1 MINEIL
7 FFVITLLSLGF
18 VAGAALFGRMW
29 IYMTVIVLTLA
40 CLTLVGKLVVIF
52 GFTVSVA
59 TPLFAGIFLAT
70 DVLSEFYGKASA
82 KRAVWLSF
90 AANVSFTGIGLL
102 ALPFEGGIQPEM
114 DQAIDTIFRFLPRAV
129 LAGMIAFVTS
139 QYFDVWFYHR
149 LKEWTKDKHLWLRNL
164 TSTSTSQLLD
174 STLFVLIAFGPI
186 DGFVSIII
194 SAWAI
199 KVLVA
204 FIDTPFIYGVREIL
218 QRYPRLRDWDTRLLT
233 ETHTT
238 RTPHI

>member
-1 MINEIL
+1 MINEVL
-7 FFVITLLSLGF
+7 FVVITLLSLGF
-18 VAGAALFGRMW
+18 VTGTALFGRMW
-29 IYMTVIVLTLA
+29 TYMAVIVLTVA
-40 CLTLVGKLVVIF
+40 CLTLVGKLIIIF

-70 DVLSEFYGKASA
+70 DVLSEFYGKAAA

-114 DQAIDTIFRFLPRAV
+114 DQAIDTIFSFLPRAV
-129 LAGMIAFVTS
+129 LAGMIAFVAS

-149 LKEWTKDKHLWLRNL
+149 LKDWTHGKHLWLRNL
-164 TSTSTSQLLD
+164 ASTSTSQLLD
-174 STLFVLIAFGPI
+174 SCIFVIIAFGPI

-199 KVLVA
+199 KILVA
-204 FIDTPFIYGVREIL
+204 FMDTPFIYAVRMAFNRHPKLKEWDKRML
-218 QRYPRLRDWDTRLLT
+218 Q
-233 ETHTT
+233 ETV
-238 RTPHI
+238 